1 MLMKKS
7 SKCTKLIGIKAF
19 ILSVALFIAAAPSG
33 DAAQNIYVN
42 DSRGLL
48 AGSLAESFAIG
59 GSGSV
64 EKLGSSKVYAMTGSG
79 LELVEGGQPGIA
91 EPPHLSVSGTVPI
104 SRSKIRVGLYYYYSD
119 ARDTSLDTAN
129 LENYVGSGYK
139 FGYYDESYKFH
150 EVGYTSETKLTMMK
164 DKNVKVSTGV
174 VGCYHIL
181 LPSKYNTFE
190 EAKNAASAYPDGFPA
205 YYSGVYRV
213 LVGNYE
219 SASDANADMQRRGIS
234 GTAYS
239 ASNRCIVVTRT
250 GTRDIIFEFDCGTQ
264 YSLAVRPVSGSGK
277 AQTWFKGYKY
287 YGDFQYIRTTGENM
301 TVVNI
306 VDIEDYVKG
315 VIPYEMSP
323 SWPLEA
329 LKAQALCARTYAAKH
344 FNYYGKYGFDVTAD
358 TYCQVYRGTNS
369 ATAATDAAVDATAGQ
384 YVTYNGELCSTLFF
398 SSDGGAT
405 ESNEN
410 VNGTK
415 VPYLVG
421 VIDPYEEAV
430 ANINSYSSWTR
441 VLTQDAVTSMLKSY
455 NVATIVSIE
464 PTYSETGN
472 VISLKFTDA
481 NGKTVTVSKSLCR
494 TVLGLPSIRY
504 KVTKSGSNYV
514 FEGSGWGHNVGMS
527 QFGAYAMAAH
537 YGYTYDQIIGFYYTG
552 VSLSTGVVR

>member
-1 MLMKKS
+1 MKI
-7 SKCTKLIGIKAF
+7 TTF
-19 ILSVALFIAAAPSG
+19 ILSVALFIAAAPAG

-42 DSRGLL
+42 NSNGLL
-48 AGSLAESFAIG
+48 SGSLAEAYALG

-64 EKLGSSKVYAMTGSG
+64 EKLGSSKVYALTGSG
-79 LELVEGGQPGIA
+79 LEVVEGGQQVIVD
-91 EPPHLSVSGTVPI
+91 PPHLPVSGTVPI

-119 ARDTSLDTAN
+119 SRDTSLDTAS
-129 LENYVGSGYK
+129 LQNYVGSGYK
-139 FGYYDESYKFH
+139 FGYYDDSFEFN
-150 EVGYTSETKLTMMK
+150 EVGYTAETKLTMVK
-164 DKNVKVSTGV
+164 DKNVNVSGGV

-181 LPSKYNTFE
+181 LPATYSTFE
-190 EAKNAASAYPDGFPA
+190 EARNAASAYSDGFPA
-205 YYSGVYRV
+205 YYNGVYRV
-213 LVGNYE
+213 LVGKYE
-219 SASDANADMQRRGIS
+219 SASAATADMEKRGIS
-234 GTAYS
+234 GSAYS
-239 ASNRCIVVTRT
+239 ASNRCIVVTKT
-250 GTRDIIFEFDCGTQ
+250 GTTDIIFEFDCGTQ
-264 YSLAVRPVSGSGK
+264 YSLVIRPQSDSQK

-315 VIPYEMSP
+315 VLPYEMSS

-329 LKAQALCARTYAAKH
+329 LKAQALCARTYGVK
-344 FNYYGKYGFDVTAD
+344 NYNVYGKYGFDVTAD
-358 TYCQVYRGTNS
+358 TYSQVYRGTS
-369 ATAATDAAVDATAGQ
+369 AATATTDAAVDATAGQ

-421 VIDPYEEAV
+421 VIDPFEEAV
-430 ANINSYSSWTR
+430 ADINSYSSWTR
-441 VLTQDAVTSMLKSY
+441 VLTQDAVTSKLKSY
-455 NVATIVSIE
+455 NVSTIVSIE
-464 PTYSETGN
+464 PTFSEVGN
-472 VISLKFTDA
+472 VISLKFTDV
-481 NGKTVTVSKSLCR
+481 NGKTVTVRKSLCR
-494 TVLGLPSIRY
+494 TLLGLPSIRY
-504 KVTKSGSNYV
+504 KVAKSGSNFV